1 MMNCKIQLVDYQI
14 THAHIHTHIHR
25 EIVSSII
32 NRGEYRRLGGYENF
46 IDNRLIEAEFHSA
59 RFVSN

>member
-1 MMNCKIQLVDYQI
+1 MMNCKIQLIDYQI

-46 IDNRLIEAEFHSA
+46 IDNRLIEAEFH
-59 RFVSN
+59 